1 MHFNPHQPYNRLP
14 DLPPAKPIET
24 VPVLKAINLAS
35 RALAELKGRTH
46 TIPNPTI
53 LLNTIGL
60 QEAKLSSEI
69 ENIFTTNDELYRGL
83 SLDVNALAPHAKE
96 VLHYREALWQGMGTP
111 KKRPVFSTNL
121 AVEIANMIKEHNA
134 GIRKLAG
141 TKIKNPTTGE
151 IIYTP
156 PEGEDLIR
164 DKLAKLEHFC
174 NDSRSDLDPLVR
186 MALMHYQFE
195 AIHPFYDGNGRA
207 GRILLILY
215 LVMTELL
222 EIPIL
227 FLSRFI
233 IQRKSDYYQLLR
245 RVTEH
250 AEWEAWLLYMLE
262 AVEATARETTEKMNT
277 IYRLLL
283 ETLEKARRVLPK
295 RTFSKELIEL
305 IFEQPYCKIRFVEKA
320 GIAKRLTA
328 TKYLRDL
335 EQSGFV
341 RSMKRGTE
349 LIFINHPLWRLLTDE
364 PLPKH
369 ATSAG
374 K

>member
-1 MHFNPHQPYNRLP
+1 
-14 DLPPAKPIET
+14 
-24 VPVLKAINLAS
+24 
-35 RALAELKGRTH
+35 
-46 TIPNPTI
+46 
-53 LLNTIGL
+53 
-60 QEAKLSSEI
+60 
-69 ENIFTTNDELYRGL
+69 
-83 SLDVNALAPHAKE
+83 
-96 VLHYREALWQGMGTP
+96 MGTM
-111 KKRPVFSTNL
+111 KKRPVFSINL
-121 AVEIANMIKEHNA
+121 AVEIANTIKEHNA
-134 GIRKLAG
+134 GIRKLPG

-151 IIYTP
+151 IVYTP
-156 PEGEDLIR
+156 PEGEELIR
-164 DKLAKLEHFC
+164 DKLANLEHFC
-174 NDSRSDLDPLVR
+174 NDSGSDLDPLVR

-233 IQRKSDYYQLLR
+233 IQRKSDYYRLLR

-262 AVEATARETTEKMNT
+262 AVEATARETTEKINT
-277 IYRLLL
+277 IYRLLI

-305 IFEQPYCKIRFVEKA
+305 IFEQPYCKIRSVEKA
-320 GIAKRLTA
+320 GIAKRLAA

-349 LIFINHPLWRLLTDE
+349 LIFINHPL
-364 PLPKH
+364 
-369 ATSAG
+369 
-374 K
+374 